1 MYDQSQRCCYILTTT
16 QKLWIVIQLGITGWQ
31 EQSMR
36 SLDEWYIAKTWKLW
50 HVKPS
55 IGSRILLDCVSA
67 RQNNRMEG
75 WSQGVLLS
83 NWSEWTGLNDN
94 KLFSNMIGSA
104 DERHFTVF
112 DRLMLPVSAARSQY
126 LPQWKDHDTLREGEL
141 WSLKTNAQST
151 YKILFQK
158 LSRCGLDFSMC
169 CYL

>member
-1 MYDQSQRCCYILTTT
+1 M
-16 QKLWIVIQLGITGWQ
+16 
-31 EQSMR
+31 
-36 SLDEWYIAKTWKLW
+36 
-50 HVKPS
+50 
-55 IGSRILLDCVSA
+55 SA

-75 WSQGVLLS
+75 WSQGVLLL
-83 NWSEWTGLNDN
+83 NWSEWIGLNDN
-94 KLFSNMIGSA
+94 KLFIKMIGSA

-151 YKILFQK
+151 YKNLFQK

-169 CYL
+169 CYLQRRKILHPRFQTYKLTSLEQYILHQWWFRICCADVCCFPSTFHVQRMLQDKKGVSIICNSTIY

>member
-1 MYDQSQRCCYILTTT
+1 MTEIAVENFSWQFLYYYILWLGMYDQSQRCCYILTTT
-16 QKLWIVIQLGITGWQ
+16 QKLWIVIQPGITGWQ

-83 NWSEWTGLNDN
+83 NWSEWQQIIQQHDWISRWTSLYRIWSFDVAGQCCMKSVPSPMKGPWHL
-94 KLFSNMIGSA
+94 KRGWIMIS
-104 DERHFTVF
+104 
-112 DRLMLPVSAARSQY
+112 
-126 LPQWKDHDTLREGEL
+126 K
-141 WSLKTNAQST
+141 N
-151 YKILFQK
+151 
-158 LSRCGLDFSMC
+158 
-169 CYL
+169 